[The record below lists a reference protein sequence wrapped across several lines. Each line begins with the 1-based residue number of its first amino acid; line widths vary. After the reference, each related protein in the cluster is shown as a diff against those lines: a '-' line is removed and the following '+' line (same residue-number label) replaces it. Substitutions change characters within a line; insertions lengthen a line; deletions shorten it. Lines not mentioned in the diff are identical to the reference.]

1 MITKTQFMI
10 NFNLKLIRIKNLF
23 VNKMKSYN
31 SNGIL
36 IKFDYNK
43 PSIFFWIGLSGPVFV
58 EVITLTVITISGD
71 NCN

>member
-1 MITKTQFMI
+1 
-10 NFNLKLIRIKNLF
+10 
-23 VNKMKSYN
+23 MKSDN
-31 SNGIL
+31 NTGIL

-71 NCN
+71 NCNRLFKGKPKLWAVL